1 MQLDEKSNS
10 NTRINEK
17 TAETN
22 EVFGIIRKL
31 ACLMPRG
38 SLIAIYT
45 SFFRPCLL
53 LPDLFKYSFFPYTI
67 VEWSKRDIAFRKAKS
82 FLIFRNALLKIVRP
96 IQNSIFKTHDP
107 LLRIKFLTRL
117 KLGLSHRNKHRFR
130 HNFQNCLNQLS
141 NSFRLC

>member
-45 SFFRPCLL
+45 SFFRTCLL

-67 VEWSKRDIAFRKAKS
+67 VEWTKLDIAFRKAKS
-82 FLIFRNALLKIVRP
+82 FLIFRNSLLKIVRP
-96 IQNSIFKTHDP
+96 IQY
-107 LLRIKFLTRL
+107 L
-117 KLGLSHRNKHRFR
+117 KPMIRF
-130 HNFQNCLNQLS
+130 
-141 NSFRLC
+141 

>member
-45 SFFRPCLL
+45 SFFRTCLL

-67 VEWSKRDIAFRKAKS
+67 VELSKRDIAFRRQS
-82 FLIFRNALLKIVRP
+82 
-96 IQNSIFKTHDP
+96 
-107 LLRIKFLTRL
+107 
-117 KLGLSHRNKHRFR
+117 RF
-130 HNFQNCLNQLS
+130 
-141 NSFRLC
+141 

>member
-22 EVFGIIRKL
+22 EVFGIFRKL

-53 LPDLFKYSFFPYTI
+53 LPDLFKYSLFPYTI
-67 VEWSKRDIAFRKAKS
+67 VEWNKLDIAFRKAKS
-82 FLIFRNALLKIVRP
+82 FLIFRNSLLKIVRP

-117 KLGLSHRNKHRFR
+117 KLGLIHLNEHIFR
-130 HNFQNCLNQLS
+130 HNFQNCLNQSS
-141 NSFRLC
+141 NAFRLC